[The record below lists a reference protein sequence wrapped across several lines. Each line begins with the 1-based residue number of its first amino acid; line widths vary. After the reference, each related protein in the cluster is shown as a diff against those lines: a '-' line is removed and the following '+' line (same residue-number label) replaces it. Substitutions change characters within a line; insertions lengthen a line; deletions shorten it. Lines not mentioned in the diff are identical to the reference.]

1 MSALR
6 KGPPALA
13 QRTRALPENIKFPPA
28 RDINLPIRLAYG
40 GDMPSAAIAMTVPG
54 HDVQPGLADE
64 LQALYDETR
73 AAMGDADLEHIRAVT
88 AYGQA
93 IDARRRELLHDGSPR
108 AVARATVLEMLYR
121 LLQFSELGHN
131 ILHGTYDDLPGNGEY
146 HSDRYQ
152 WDFNVDA
159 AQWKVMHHEGHHP
172 HTNIVGKDHD
182 LGYSILRG
190 QAAQDWFGHHA
201 IQLGLF
207 TAVSPFFTQLAPF
220 LIANIT
226 RQVEGKRFWSLET
239 LRAPARIAVADTKRR
254 LLTEPLA
261 TGPRF
266 LPAMVANHLGGVAGY
281 LSVLFLVAI
290 EHHAGETEVFTDP
303 GPDES
308 RDDYYRRQVRST
320 RNFERSAKL
329 DAALQHILDEEVPY
343 DNRPDFRIFY
353 GGLDTHIEHHLFPD
367 LPPNRQREIAPRVK
381 EMVVRHGLPYHVTPL
396 GETAA
401 LLLKALTGLS
411 VPVGERE
418 AGHPLMLLKRPAGLA
433 RRLVSGVRYRALPD
447 APYLDKPRW
456 YNVGVRVVETRRMAG
471 GQARLIRLEK
481 PRGWDDVC
489 WDPGAFVSLCVPD
502 GDDVL
507 IRQYSL
513 VHDSEGS
520 DTMDICVK
528 RVAAGRVSNVLND
541 GVRVGS
547 YLTVLNPPVSTGGL
561 ASPEIPSRALFVAG
575 GVGITPIIS
584 QLRKLARSG
593 EPKDAVVLYF
603 NHDRSSI
610 LFNSEIAELGALPGI
625 RVHVFTGQRPTPEL
639 LSELV
644 PDAAGRETFAC
655 APSGLVDSVR
665 GLLAGLGQAPELFH
679 TESFA
684 APEPIRQDDD
694 GSRYVVTFA
703 RTRRTVEIDGTTTL
717 LEAANR
723 VGIRVPTGCR
733 SGLCRACVTPKLGG
747 VTQKDGA
754 KPLERITVCDSVA
767 CSDIELDL

>member
-1 MSALR
+1 
-6 KGPPALA
+6 
-13 QRTRALPENIKFPPA
+13 
-28 RDINLPIRLAYG
+28 
-40 GDMPSAAIAMTVPG
+40 MPSTAIATVTAER
-54 HDVQPGLADE
+54 DLQPGLADE
-64 LQALYDETR
+64 LQSLYDETR
-73 AAMGDADLEHIRAVT
+73 AAMGDADLAHIRAVT

-93 IDARRRELLHDGSPR
+93 INARRLELLRDGGPR
-108 AVARATVLEMLYR
+108 AVARATILEMLYR

-131 ILHGTYDDLPGNGEY
+131 ILHGTYDELAGNGEY

-152 WDFNVDA
+152 WDFNVDP

-182 LGYSILRG
+182 LGYSVLRG

-207 TAVSPFFTQLAPF
+207 AAVSPFFTQLAPF

-226 RQVEGKRFWSLET
+226 RQVDGTRFWSRET
-239 LRAPARIAVADTKRR
+239 LRAPVRIALADTKRR
-254 LLTEPLA
+254 LVTEPL
-261 TGPRF
+261 TMGPRF
-266 LPAMVANHLGGVAGY
+266 LPAMIANHVGGVAGY

-303 GPDES
+303 GPDET
-308 RDDYYRRQVRST
+308 RDDYYRRQVRGT
-320 RNFERSAKL
+320 RNFLRSAKL
-329 DAALQHILDEEVPY
+329 DAALQRILDEEVPFE
-343 DNRPDFRIFY
+343 NRPDFRIFY

-367 LPPNRQREIAPRVK
+367 LPPNRQREVAPRVK
-381 EMVVRHGLPYHVTPL
+381 EIVTRHGLPYHVTPL

-411 VPVGERE
+411 IPVGERE
-418 AGHPLMLLKRPAGLA
+418 AGDPLMLLKRPAGLA
-433 RRLVSGVRYRALPD
+433 RRLVSGVRYQALPD

-456 YNVGVRVVETRRMAG
+456 YTVPVRVVGTRRMAG

-481 PRGWDDVC
+481 PRGWDEVC

-502 GDDVL
+502 GDEVL

-513 VHDSEGS
+513 VHDSDGS

-528 RVAAGRVSNVLND
+528 RVDGGRASQWLND
-541 GVRVGS
+541 EVRTGS
-547 YLTVLNPPVSTGGL
+547 YLTVLRPPVSTGGL
-561 ASPEIPSRALFVAG
+561 ATPEVPSRALFVAG
-575 GVGITPIIS
+575 GVGITPVIS
-584 QLRKLARSG
+584 QLRKLSRG
-593 EPKDAVVLYF
+593 DEPRDAVLLYF

-610 LFNSEIAELGALPGI
+610 LFNSEITELGRLPGI
-625 RVHVFTGQRPTPEL
+625 TVHVFTGQRPSSEL

-644 PDAAGRETFAC
+644 PDAADRETFAC
-655 APSGLVDSVR
+655 APSGLIDSLR
-665 GLLAGLGQAPELFH
+665 QYLADLGQAPELFH

-684 APEPIRQDDD
+684 APERIRPADD
-694 GSRYVVTFA
+694 GSRYLVTFA
-703 RTRRTVEIDGTTTL
+703 RTHRTVEIDGATTL

-747 VTQKDGA
+747 VTQKDSA
-754 KPLERITVCDSVA
+754 KPMERITICDSVA

>member
-1 MSALR
+1 M
-6 KGPPALA
+6 
-13 QRTRALPENIKFPPA
+13 PENIKFSSAGHIILAIRPA
-28 RDINLPIRLAYG
+28 YVGN
-40 GDMPSAAIAMTVPG
+40 MPSAAIALVSSEPEL
-54 HDVQPGLADE
+54 QPGLADE

-73 AAMGDADLEHIRAVT
+73 AAMGEADLEHIRAVT

-93 IDARRRELLHDGSPR
+93 INARRLELLRDGTPR

-131 ILHGTYDDLPGNGEY
+131 ILHGSYDHLPGNGEY
-146 HSDRYQ
+146 HSERYH
-152 WDFNVDA
+152 WDFNVDP

-172 HTNIVGKDHD
+172 YTNIVGKDHD
-182 LGYSILRG
+182 LGYSVLRG

-201 IQLGLF
+201 IQLALF

-226 RQVEGKRFWSLET
+226 RQVEGTRFWSRHT
-239 LRAPARIAVADTKRR
+239 LRAPVRIALADTKRR
-254 LLTEPLA
+254 LVSEPLTLG
-261 TGPRF
+261 TGF
-266 LPAMVANHLGGVAGY
+266 LPAMVANHIGGVAGY

-308 RDDYYRRQVRST
+308 RDDYYRRQIRGT
-320 RNFERSAKL
+320 RNFLRSAKL
-329 DAALQHILDEEVPY
+329 DAALQRLLDEEVPF
-343 DNRPDFRIFY
+343 DDRPDFRIFY
-353 GGLDTHIEHHLFPD
+353 GGLDTHVEHHLFPD
-367 LPPNRQREIAPRVK
+367 LPPNRQREVAPRV
-381 EMVVRHGLPYHVTPL
+381 EEIVTRHGLRYHVTPL

-418 AGHPLMLLKRPAGLA
+418 AGQPLELLKRPAGLV
-433 RRLVSGVRYRALPD
+433 RRLVSGVRYQALPD
-447 APYLDKPRW
+447 APYLEKPRW
-456 YNVGVRVVETRRMAG
+456 YNVPVRVIGTRRMAG

-489 WDPGAFVSLCVPD
+489 WDPGAFISLCVPA
-502 GDDVL
+502 GDDLL

-513 VHDSEGS
+513 VHDSDGS
-520 DTMDICVK
+520 ETMDICVK
-528 RVAAGRVSNVLND
+528 RVDGGRVSHLLND
-541 GVRVGS
+541 VRAGS
-547 YLTVLNPPVSTGGL
+547 YLTVLSPPVSTGGL
-561 ASPEIPSRALFVAG
+561 ATPEIPSRALFVAG

-584 QLRKLARSG
+584 QLRKLARSD
-593 EPKDAVVLYF
+593 EPRDAVLLYF
-603 NHDRSSI
+603 NRDKSSI
-610 LFNSEIAELGALPGI
+610 LFTSEMAELATLPGI
-625 RVHVFTGQRPTPEL
+625 TVHVFTGQRPTMEL
-639 LSELV
+639 LTELV
-644 PDAAGRETFAC
+644 PDAADRETFAC
-655 APSGLVDSVR
+655 APGGLIDSLR
-665 GLLAGLGQAPELFH
+665 GYLIECGQAPELFH

-684 APEPIRQDDD
+684 APERCRPADD
-694 GSRYVVTFA
+694 GSRYAVTFA
-703 RTRRTVEIDGTTTL
+703 RSNRTVVIDGATTL

-723 VGIRVPTGCR
+723 VGIKVPTGCR
-733 SGLCRACVTPKLGG
+733 SGLCRACVTPKLSG

>member
-1 MSALR
+1 MPFSATATV
-6 KGPPALA
+6 GPELD
-13 QRTRALPENIKFPPA
+13 L
-28 RDINLPIRLAYG
+28 
-40 GDMPSAAIAMTVPG
+40 
-54 HDVQPGLADE
+54 QPGLAGE

-93 IDARRRELLHDGSPR
+93 INARRLELLRDGGR
-108 AVARATVLEMLYR
+108 HALARATVLEMLYR

-131 ILHGTYDDLPGNGEY
+131 ILHGSYDDLPGNGDY
-146 HSDRYQ
+146 HSDRYR
-152 WDFNVDA
+152 WDFNVDP
-159 AQWKVMHHEGHHP
+159 AQWKIMHHEGHHP

-182 LGYSILRG
+182 LGYSVLRG
-190 QAAQDWFGHHA
+190 QAAQDWFGHHT

-226 RQVEGKRFWSLET
+226 RQVEGTRFWSRHT
-239 LRAPARIAVADTKRR
+239 LQAPLRIALSDTRRR
-254 LLTEPLA
+254 LITEPTA
-261 TGPRF
+261 MGPRF
-266 LPAMVANHLGGVAGY
+266 LPAMVANHVGGVLGY
-281 LSVLFLVAI
+281 LAVLFLVAI
-290 EHHAGETEVFTDP
+290 EHHAGETEVFADP

-329 DAALQHILDEEVPY
+329 DAALQRILDEEVPY
-343 DNRPDFRIFY
+343 ANRPDFRIFY

-367 LPPNRQREIAPRVK
+367 LPPNRQREVAPRVQ
-381 EMVVRHGLPYHVTPL
+381 EIVARYGLPYHVTPL

-401 LLLKALTGLS
+401 LMVKALTGLS
-411 VPVGERE
+411 IPVGERE

-433 RRLVSGVRYRALPD
+433 RRLVSGVRYKALPD

-456 YNVGVRVVETRRMAG
+456 YNVPVRVAGTRRMAG

-489 WDPGAFVSLCVPD
+489 WDPGAFVSLCVQD
-502 GDDVL
+502 GDDLL

-513 VHDSEGS
+513 VHDSDGS
-520 DTMDICVK
+520 DTLDICVK
-528 RVAAGRVSNVLND
+528 RVDGGRVSNLLND
-541 GVRVGS
+541 DVRAGS
-547 YLTVLNPPVSTGGL
+547 YLTVLSPPVSTGGL
-561 ASPEIPSRALFVAG
+561 ATPEIPSRALFVAG

-584 QLRKLARSG
+584 QLRKLARTPG
-593 EPKDAVVLYF
+593 PKDAVLLYF
-603 NHDRSSI
+603 NRDRSSI
-610 LFNSEIAELGALPGI
+610 LFNSDIAEIASVPGI
-625 RVHVFTGQRPTPEL
+625 TVHVFTGIRPSPEL
-639 LSELV
+639 FAELV
-644 PDAAGRETFAC
+644 PDAAARETFAC
-655 APSGLVDSVR
+655 APTGLVDSVR
-665 GLLAGLGQAPELFH
+665 GWLADLGQMPELFH

-684 APEPIRQDDD
+684 APERTRSDD

-703 RTRRTVEIDGTTTL
+703 RARRSVEIDGSTTL

-723 VGIRVPTGCR
+723 VGIKVPTGCR
-733 SGLCRACVTPKLGG
+733 SGLCRACVTPKISGS
-747 VTQKDGA
+747 TQKDGGR
-754 KPLERITVCDSVA
+754 PLERITVCDSVA

>member
-1 MSALR
+1 
-6 KGPPALA
+6 
-13 QRTRALPENIKFPPA
+13 
-28 RDINLPIRLAYG
+28 
-40 GDMPSAAIAMTVPG
+40 MPSTAIAMVVPEL
-54 HDVQPGLADE
+54 DPQAGLADE
-64 LQALYDETR
+64 LQALYNEVR
-73 AAMGDADLEHIRAVT
+73 AAMGDADLEHIRSVT
-88 AYGQA
+88 AYAQA
-93 IDARRRELLHDGSPR
+93 INARRLELLRDGTPR
-108 AVARATVLEMLYR
+108 AIARATVLEMLYR

-146 HSDRYQ
+146 HSERYR
-152 WDFNVDA
+152 WDFNVDP

-172 HTNIVGKDHD
+172 NTNIVGKDHD

-226 RQVEGKRFWSLET
+226 RQVEGTRFWSRET
-239 LRAPARIAVADTKRR
+239 LRAPVRIALADTRRR
-254 LLTEPLA
+254 LVTEPLT
-261 TGPRF
+261 TGSRF
-266 LPAMVANHLGGVAGY
+266 LPAMVANHFGGVAGY

-290 EHHAGETEVFTDP
+290 EHHAGETEVFADP
-303 GPDES
+303 GPEET

-320 RNFERSAKL
+320 RNFQRSAKL
-329 DAALQHILDEEVPY
+329 DAALARILDEEVPY
-343 DNRPDFRIFY
+343 ENRPDFRIFY

-367 LPPNRQREIAPRVK
+367 LPPNRQREIAPRV
-381 EMVVRHGLPYHVTPL
+381 EEIVSRHGLPYHVTPL

-411 VPVGERE
+411 IPVGERE
-418 AGHPLMLLKRPAGLA
+418 AGHPSMLLKRPAGLV

-456 YNVGVRVVETRRMAG
+456 HNVPVRVVGTRRLAG

-481 PRGWDDVC
+481 PRGWDEVC
-489 WDPGAFVSLCVPD
+489 WDPGAFVSLCVQD
-502 GDDVL
+502 GDEVL

-513 VHDSEGS
+513 VNDSDGS

-528 RVAAGRVSNVLND
+528 RVDGGRVSHLLND
-541 GVRVGS
+541 DVRAGS
-547 YLTVLNPPVSTGGL
+547 YLTLLRPPVSTGGL
-561 ASPEIPSRALFVAG
+561 ATPEIPSRALFVAG

-584 QLRKLARSG
+584 QLRRLVRSG
-593 EPKDAVVLYF
+593 EAEDAVLLYF
-603 NHDRSSI
+603 NHDTSSI
-610 LFNSEIAELGALPGI
+610 LFNSEIAEIGRLPGI
-625 RVHVFTGQRPTPEL
+625 TAHVFTGQRPTPEL
-639 LSELV
+639 LARLV
-644 PDAAGRETFAC
+644 PDAAERETFAC
-655 APSGLVDSVR
+655 APSGLIDVLRDH
-665 GLLAGLGQAPELFH
+665 LAEAGQAPELFH

-684 APEPIRQDDD
+684 APERTRSDD

-703 RTRRTVEIDGTTTL
+703 RTRRSVEIDGTTTL

-723 VGIRVPTGCR
+723 LGIRVPTGCR
-733 SGLCRACVTPKLGG
+733 SGLCRACVTPKISGL
-747 VTQKDGA
+747 TQKDGG

>member
-1 MSALR
+1 MP
-6 KGPPALA
+6 GW
-13 QRTRALPENIKFPPA
+13 
-28 RDINLPIRLAYG
+28 DINLLILLAYG
-40 GDMPSAAIAMTVPG
+40 ETMPSSAIATVAPER
-54 HDVQPGLADE
+54 DLTLGLADE
-64 LQALYDETR
+64 LQALYDEAR

-93 IDARRRELLHDGSPR
+93 INARRLELLRDGGPR
-108 AVARATVLEMLYR
+108 AIARATVLEMLYR

-131 ILHGTYDDLPGNGEY
+131 ILHGTYDDLPGNGDY

-152 WDFNVDA
+152 WDFNVDP

-172 HTNIVGKDHD
+172 NTNIVGKDHD

-190 QAAQDWFGHHA
+190 QPAQDWFGHHA
-201 IQLGLF
+201 LQVGLF
-207 TAVSPFFTQLAPF
+207 AAISPLFIQLAPF

-226 RQVEGKRFWSLET
+226 RQVDGSRFWSRDT
-239 LRAPARIAVADTKRR
+239 LRAPIRIAVADTKRR
-254 LLTEPLA
+254 LVTEPLSV
-261 TGPRF
+261 GPRF
-266 LPAMVANHLGGVAGY
+266 LPAMVANHVGGVAGY

-303 GPDES
+303 GPGET
-308 RDDYYRRQVRST
+308 RDDYYRRQVRGT
-320 RNFERSAKL
+320 RNFERIAKL
-329 DAALQHILDEEVPY
+329 DAALQRILEEEVPY

-367 LPPNRQREIAPRVK
+367 LPPNRQREIAPRVR
-381 EMVVRHGLPYHVTPL
+381 EILARHGLPYHVTPL
-396 GETAA
+396 GETAS

-411 VPVGERE
+411 APVGERE

-433 RRLVSGVRYRALPD
+433 RRLASGIRYRALPD

-456 YNVGVRVVETRRMAG
+456 YNVPVRVAGTRRMAG

-489 WDPGAFVSLCVPD
+489 WDPGAFISLCVQD
-502 GDDVL
+502 GDDVH

-513 VHDSEGS
+513 VNDSDGS

-528 RVAAGRVSNVLND
+528 RVDGGRVSNLLND
-541 GVRVGS
+541 GVRAGS
-547 YLTVLNPPVSTGGL
+547 YLTVLGPPVSTGGL
-561 ASPEIPSRALFVAG
+561 ATPEIPARALFVAG

-584 QLRKLARSG
+584 QLRKLARSAD
-593 EPKDAVVLYF
+593 PRDAVLLYF
-603 NHDRSSI
+603 NHDRSSV
-610 LFNSEIAELGALPGI
+610 LFASEIAELAALPGI
-625 RVHVFTGQRPTPEL
+625 TVHVFTGQRPSAEV

-644 PDAAGRETFAC
+644 PDPAVRETFAC
-655 APSGLVDSVR
+655 APGGLVESVR
-665 GLLAGLGQAPELFH
+665 GYLADLGQAPDLFH
-679 TESFA
+679 TESFT
-684 APEPIRQDDD
+684 APERSRPADD

-703 RTRRTVEIDGTTTL
+703 RTRRTVEIDGNTTL

-733 SGLCRACVTPKLGG
+733 SGLCRACVTPKLTG
-747 VTQKDGA
+747 VTQKDSA